1 MQTPD
6 ALRIDPA
13 TEADVPLILSLI
25 KGLAEY
31 ERLSHQ
37 VTATEDDIRE
47 SLFGDPRVAEA
58 VIARVADEP
67 AGYALWFHTYSTFLG
82 RRGLYLEDLFVLPTW
97 RGRGIGKALLAHVAR
112 CAVERDCGRLEW
124 SVLDWNEPAIR
135 FYKSLGA
142 RPVGEWTIFRLAG
155 QELSALAGDGRSVGS

>member
-13 TEADVPLILSLI
+13 TEEDVPLILSLI

-67 AGYALWFHTYSTFLG
+67 AGYALWFQTYSTFLG
-82 RRGLYLEDLFVLPTW
+82 KRGLYLEDLFVLPRW
-97 RGRGIGKALLAHVAR
+97 RGRGIGKALLGHVAR
-112 CAVERDCGRLEW
+112 CAVERNCGRLEW

-155 QELSALAGDGRSVGS
+155 QELSALAGDGR

>member
-82 RRGLYLEDLFVLPTW
+82 KRGLYLEDLFVLPPW

-112 CAVERDCGRLEW
+112 CTVERDCGRLEW

-155 QELSALAGDGRSVGS
+155 QELSALAGDGR

>member
-13 TEADVPLILSLI
+13 TEADAPLILSLI

-82 RRGLYLEDLFVLPTW
+82 KRGLYLEDLFVLPPW

-112 CAVERDCGRLEW
+112 CTVERDCGRLEW

-142 RPVGEWTIFRLAG
+142 RPVGEWTIFRLGG
-155 QELSALAGDGRSVGS
+155 QELSALAGDGR

>member
-1 MQTPD
+1 VQTPD

-13 TEADVPLILSLI
+13 TEADVALILSLI

-37 VTATEDDIRE
+37 VTATADDIRE

-58 VIARVADEP
+58 AIARVADAP

-82 RRGLYLEDLFVLPTW
+82 KRGLYLEDLFVLPSW

-112 CAVERDCGRLEW
+112 CAVERNCGRLEW

-135 FYKSLGA
+135 FYTSLGA

-155 QELSALAGDGRSVGS
+155 QELSALAGEGR